1 MNMEQTLLLLLAEQ
15 RKTNELLGLLIQA
28 MAEDSTD
35 PDGEPATYLNG
46 TPICR

>member
-1 MNMEQTLLLLLAEQ
+1 MSVERALMLLLAEQ

-28 MAEDSTD
+28 MAEDNAD
-35 PDGEPATYLNG
+35 PDDEPATYLDG